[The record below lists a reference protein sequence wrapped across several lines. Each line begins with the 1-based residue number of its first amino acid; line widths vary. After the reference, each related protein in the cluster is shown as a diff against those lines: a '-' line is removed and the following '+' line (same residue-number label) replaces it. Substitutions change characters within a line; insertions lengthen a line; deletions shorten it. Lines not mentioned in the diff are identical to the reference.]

1 MKKYIQ
7 NLLILISVVSIIAW
21 LVFSKIIPQYYLPVF
36 PFIILF
42 FALVSAL
49 IHAYQARL
57 ATKNTGKFTRSIMV
71 ITLLKLF
78 IYSAVAILYIAVDK
92 VNAKIF
98 IVEFMSLY
106 LVFTFFEVFSLLNIT
121 SNSKKHG

>member
-21 LVFSKIIPQYYLPVF
+21 LFFSKIIPQYYLPVF

>member
-7 NLLILISVVSIIAW
+7 NLLIVISVVLIIAW

-42 FALVSAL
+42 FALVSVS

-78 IYSAVAILYIAVDK
+78 VYSAVAVLYIAVDK

-98 IVEFMSLY
+98 IIEFMSLY
-106 LVFTFFEVFSLLNIT
+106 LVFTVFEVFSLLNIT